1 MANRMISVSNA
12 PSVKCVKLDRQQ
24 IENRLKGCPCLPSL
38 GSIENALKELLGA
51 DQRYTSQIAE
61 IIRRDP
67 SLTARLLRL
76 VNSVYYGISRPIK
89 NIEEAVFY
97 LGVRQIRQLAMVT
110 PIIEDF
116 QKLAGKSRFAW
127 REFWLHSIATALM
140 TREVI
145 DLVQSQKGEID
156 YVAGLIHDVGK
167 ITMASAFPEHFQAI
181 YIERDADD
189 GRDLITIE
197 RELLGIDHAELGALY
212 LKKQTLP
219 DVFVEIVQHHH
230 QPELAQHHGQVVAA
244 VQVADLL
251 VRSASIGNSGNRSE
265 VTDET
270 WLNATG
276 WKILFGHQKEEE
288 RVITR
293 AGLKRSL
300 ERIPTILEGMV

>member
-1 MANRMISVSNA
+1 MTVAASVET
-12 PSVKCVKLDRQQ
+12 PKCQPLDRQQ

-89 NIEEAVFY
+89 SIEEAVFF

-116 QKLAGKSRFAW
+116 QKLAGNNRFAW
-127 REFWLHSIATALM
+127 RGFWQHCIGTALM

-145 DLVQSQKGEID
+145 DLVQMQKGEID

-167 ITMASAFPEHFQAI
+167 IAMASAFPEHFAEI
-181 YIERDADD
+181 YMNPLREGQELLA
-189 GRDLITIE
+189 LE
-197 RELLGIDHAELGALY
+197 REVLGIDHAELGALY

-219 DVFVEIVQHHH
+219 DAFVEIVQFHH
-230 QPELAQHHGQVVAA
+230 QPERAPQHGPVAAA

-251 VRSASIGNSGNRSE
+251 VRQAKIGASGNRHE
-265 VTDET
+265 VTEEM
-270 WLNATG
+270 WQEATG
-276 WKILFGHQKEEE
+276 WKMLFGHQKDEESM
-288 RVITR
+288 ITR
-293 AGLKRSL
+293 ASLKRSL